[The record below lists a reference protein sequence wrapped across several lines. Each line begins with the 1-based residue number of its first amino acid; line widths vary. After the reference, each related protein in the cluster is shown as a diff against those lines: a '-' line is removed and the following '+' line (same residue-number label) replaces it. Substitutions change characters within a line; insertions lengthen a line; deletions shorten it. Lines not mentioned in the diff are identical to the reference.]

1 MAILKEKVTDIHHWT
16 DKTFSFK
23 TTRDKGFRFKNGEF
37 AMIGLEIEGRPLLRA
52 YSVVSPNHE
61 DHLEFLSIKVPNGP
75 LTSKLQHIKLDD
87 EILVNSK
94 PTGTLVCDYLLDG
107 RNLFLFSPYC
117 EIGPALDFFS
127 T

>member
-1 MAILKEKVTDIHHWT
+1 MALLKEKVTEIHHWT

-37 AMIGLEIEGRPLLRA
+37 AMIGLEIEGKPLLRA

-75 LTSKLQHIKLDD
+75 LTSKLQHIKVL
-87 EILVNSK
+87 ILK
-94 PTGTLVCDYLLDG
+94 TIHY
-107 RNLFLFSPYC
+107 
-117 EIGPALDFFS
+117 
-127 T
+127 